1 MNVTKKHIKKTC
13 MVLAL
18 LASIIIS
25 ACGSGESDK
34 SKVLFSPSCYPYA
47 VLHNGKYY
55 VMRQTD
61 ITNRIDL
68 LCTDDIRDVE
78 KGTTK
83 TVWMPTESQ
92 KANGNIW
99 SPELHRIGNKWYIY
113 FEADDGNTD
122 NHQLYVLENPSDDPM
137 KGQFKLKG
145 VLKTNDEWN
154 YGIHP
159 STFVVGKRQYLVWSG
174 WPKRRSETETQC
186 IYIAGMKNPW
196 TVNTRRVKISTP
208 TYEWERQWI
217 NPNGTRS
224 AYPIYVN
231 ENPQPIVSKDGKKV
245 AIYYSASGCWTV
257 YSRLGAVYAN
267 TNANL
272 LDSTSWHKAK
282 EPVMISNENDSLKGL
297 TDICVVENKNG
308 GNPFLLFEAKY
319 YNKADGH
326 YVKQIRLKNI
336 KMGDDGLP
344 MFKNR

>member
-1 MNVTKKHIKKTC
+1 M
-13 MVLAL
+13 
-18 LASIIIS
+18 
-25 ACGSGESDK
+25 
-34 SKVLFSPSCYPYA
+34 
-47 VLHNGKYY
+47 
-55 VMRQTD
+55 
-61 ITNRIDL
+61 
-68 LCTDDIRDVE
+68 
-78 KGTTK
+78 
-83 TVWMPTESQ
+83 
-92 KANGNIW
+92 
-99 SPELHRIGNKWYIY
+99 HRIGNKWYIY

-137 KGQFKLKG
+137 QGQFKLKG
-145 VLKTNDEWN
+145 VLKTNEEWN

-217 NPNGTRS
+217 NPDGTRS

-267 TNANL
+267 TDANL

-344 MFKNR
+344 MFKDR